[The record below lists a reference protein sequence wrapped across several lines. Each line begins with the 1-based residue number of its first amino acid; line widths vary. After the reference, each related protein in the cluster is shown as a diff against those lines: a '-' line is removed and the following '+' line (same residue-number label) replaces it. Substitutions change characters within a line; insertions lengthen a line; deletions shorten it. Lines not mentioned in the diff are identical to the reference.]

1 MYYHYQYRPSAG
13 RVYSVFT
20 LNSSKSN
27 VKDIVE
33 SNFIVNK
40 TNESASGPENGDF
53 GNKTTC
59 PKEKSLFG
67 FWLL

>member
-20 LNSSKSN
+20 LNSSKFN

-40 TNESASGPENGDF
+40 TNESARRAENGDF